1 MPSARVVVL
10 SSARLTWSWTNN
22 LLEAYALFMSCFV
35 DLAYVICVYGCATSQ
50 QSGCGGA
57 VAREM
62 HTGYT
67 QITYPFQ
74 YPFQYPLKERRVR
87 TPRAQQPLRSTT
99 TLPPLRADSVPMY
112 RHLTRAGR
120 LVLPRRWLGATPPSY
135 DGLAADAR
143 AVEAA
148 AALSSAAAPGRA
160 FKLDDRFVQSYHAG
174 DDAPVPPFGFNG
186 LGELVYLRTYSRT
199 TTAADGRPRREQWY
213 QTVRRVV
220 EGCFSLQWRH
230 VECVAGLV
238 FDRERARVEAEQ
250 VRRMP
255 AAVSASLVPLPLRPL
270 RCPTGRCLMI
280 FSICVSCH
288 LVAACGRW
296 APRSRRTVA
305 FSPH

>member
-1 MPSARVVVL
+1 M
-10 SSARLTWSWTNN
+10 
-22 LLEAYALFMSCFV
+22 LESFNGPRMHL
-35 DLAYVICVYGCATSQ
+35 Q
-50 QSGCGGA
+50 A
-57 VAREM
+57 V
-62 HTGYT
+62 G
-67 QITYPFQ
+67 P
-74 YPFQYPLKERRVR
+74 R
-87 TPRAQQPLRSTT
+87 TH
-99 TLPPLRADSVPMY
+99 TLPPPPPATASRLAEPAPTDPMY
-112 RHLTRAGR
+112 RRLTRAGR
-120 LVLPRRWLGATPPSY
+120 LVLPRRWLGATPPVEG
-135 DGLAADAR
+135 GLAADAR

-160 FKLDDRFVQSYHAG
+160 FKLDDRFVQSYPAG

-255 AAVSASLVPLPLRPL
+255 AAASASLVPSPLRPL
-270 RCPTGRCLMI
+270 RCPTGRCLTI
-280 FSICVSCH
+280 FLICVSCH

-296 APRSRRTVA
+296 APR
-305 FSPH
+305 